1 MNGLLNCSERFLRRN
16 ASTILTIFGI
26 GGVAAT
32 AVLAVKATPKALM
45 MLEQS
50 KADKGEDL
58 TVIEK
63 VKTTGPVYIP
73 AIAVG
78 LSTMAC
84 IFGANILNK
93 HHQAALMSAYAM
105 IDSVYKEYKNKVVEL
120 HGEEAEARVR
130 HEIAAGKYKAVIPVS
145 PDKELF
151 FDYFSMQYFE
161 STEKDVLIA
170 EGRFNRN
177 YLESGYASLNELYDT
192 LGIPRVDYGYE
203 LGWSQEASGAF
214 YGYSTIEFEHEKV
227 VTDCGLEIT
236 IISMSHEPTADYLGF

>member
-1 MNGLLNCSERFLRRN
+1 MNGLLRKSEMFLRRN
-16 ASTILTIFGI
+16 ASTILTIAGA
-26 GGVAAT
+26 GGVAVT
-32 AVLAVKATPKALM
+32 AILAVNATPKALTL
-45 MLEQS
+45 LEQA
-50 KADKGEDL
+50 KEEKGEEL
-58 TVIEK
+58 TPIEK
-63 VKTTGPVYIP
+63 VQAAGRVYIP
-73 AIAVG
+73 AVAVG

-105 IDSVYKEYKNKVVEL
+105 LDSTYKEYKNKVIEL

-130 HEIAAGKYKAVIPVS
+130 HEIAMGKYKAVIPVS
-145 PDKELF
+145 PEKELF

-161 STEKDVLIA
+161 STEKEVLIA

-214 YGYSTIEFEHEKV
+214 YGYSTVEFKHEKV

-236 IISMSHEPTADYLGF
+236 IISMLHEPHEGYLGF